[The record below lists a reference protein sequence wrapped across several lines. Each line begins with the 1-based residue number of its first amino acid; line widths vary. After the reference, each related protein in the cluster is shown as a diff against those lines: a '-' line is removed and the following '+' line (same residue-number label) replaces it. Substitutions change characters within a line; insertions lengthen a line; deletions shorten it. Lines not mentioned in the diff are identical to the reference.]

1 VITTDLT
8 VAAII
13 EKDGRFLMVE
23 EIVNGIIVINQPAG
37 HIEPGESPE
46 QALIRE
52 AFEETA
58 WHVKPDQLLGTYL
71 WHLEDGAR
79 RFLRIAFTAS
89 CESFDPLA
97 PLDEGILRAVW
108 MSVDEICAAADRL
121 RTPMVLRCIEDY
133 LADPFPGRPLQHLEQ
148 FSDNIEAF
156 LANAHRV

>member
-1 VITTDLT
+1 MISTDLT

-13 EKDGRFLMVE
+13 ENDGRFLMVE
-23 EIVNGIIVINQPAG
+23 EIANGRLVINQPAG
-37 HIEPGESPE
+37 HIEPGETPE

-52 AFEETA
+52 TFEETA
-58 WHVKPDQLLGTYL
+58 WHVKPDQVLGTYL
-71 WHLEDGAR
+71 WHLQDASQ
-79 RFLRIAFTAS
+79 RFLRVAFTAR

-97 PLDEGILRAVW
+97 SLDDGIVRATW

-148 FSDNIEAF
+148 FSTNIEAF
-156 LANAHRV
+156 LATAHRV